1 MSVRY
6 TAMWYDVMQAHH
18 SLSCYSACNATPP
31 PTHRPACTLS
41 TPVLARPVYL
51 AVPARPALNRGGR
64 GGTAESSGQ
73 YTAEQSARWVDRDK
87 MADQCC

>member
-1 MSVRY
+1 MYWPEIFLGPGNTALREIYSLPAGPVR
-6 TAMWYDVMQAHH
+6 Q
-18 SLSCYSACNATPP
+18 N
-31 PTHRPACTLS
+31 
-41 TPVLARPVYL
+41 PVVYL
-51 AVPARPALNRGGR
+51 PAVPARPALNRGGGR